1 MGQRAIAWAVFYAA
15 DQRILHHPC
24 TYVFRIDRPK
34 EGISMAYAMEIQA
47 TLAGEMRFDIETG
60 SGHLI
65 TLDTVEQDAGPRPM
79 ELLLAALAGCA
90 GMDIITILRKMRQ
103 EVTSYTIQVYG
114 ERAEQQPRP
123 FTEITVEHVI
133 TGHAINPAAVQRA
146 IDLTEQRY
154 CGVSAMLDKA
164 AKLTHTFR
172 IAESPAQQQAAQ
184 STE

>member
-1 MGQRAIAWAVFYAA
+1 
-15 DQRILHHPC
+15 
-24 TYVFRIDRPK
+24 
-34 EGISMAYAMEIQA
+34 MAYAMDVQA

-60 SGHLI
+60 SGHTI
-65 TLDTVEQDAGPRPM
+65 TLDTAEQDAGPRPM

-90 GMDIITILRKMRQ
+90 GMDIIAILRKMRQ
-103 EVTSYTIQVYG
+103 EVTAYTVRVHG

-123 FTEITVEHVI
+123 FTAITVEHII
-133 TGHAINPAAVQRA
+133 TGHAIKPAAVQRA

-164 AKLTHTFR
+164 ATLTHTFR
-172 IAESPAQQQAAQ
+172 IVEAPAHHQVAQ